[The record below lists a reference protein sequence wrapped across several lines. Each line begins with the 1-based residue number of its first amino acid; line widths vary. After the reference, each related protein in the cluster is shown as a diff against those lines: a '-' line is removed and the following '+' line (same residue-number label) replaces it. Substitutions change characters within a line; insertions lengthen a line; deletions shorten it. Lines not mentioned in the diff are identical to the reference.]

1 MLSSQLTERLRADG
15 YQVGDRRRDTDAEQ
29 GNGLDSGE
37 IYMWSANRAEGDWQV
52 EIKRHEPLSTAPGT
66 AIRVEL
72 MVDRAEYAATACVGK
87 LLSLQ

>member
-1 MLSSQLTERLRADG
+1 
-15 YQVGDRRRDTDAEQ
+15 
-29 GNGLDSGE
+29 
-37 IYMWSANRAEGDWQV
+37 MWSANRAEGDWQV